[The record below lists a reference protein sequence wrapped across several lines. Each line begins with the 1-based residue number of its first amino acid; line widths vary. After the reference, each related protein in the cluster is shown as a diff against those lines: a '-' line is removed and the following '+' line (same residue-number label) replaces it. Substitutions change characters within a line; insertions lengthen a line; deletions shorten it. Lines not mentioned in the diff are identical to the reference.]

1 MRKLEMQRLET
12 SFDYVF
18 SCMIQLIPSGLELYD
33 MRYMKFHAPGACS
46 ILDSRGQSIVTFA
59 FMTSP
64 SGQSGIHKPEQVF
77 VLLHVA
83 SREEGCGDGQ
93 FSGLMLELST
103 SAYVPPSGS
112 TYLPTQPEKFGA
124 LKMFTTD
131 GFVDYL
137 LNVPTLR
144 DPACHAERVDV
155 CLLRFEDFLP
165 SVVKVIGVD
174 DDMGV
179 LVATHL
185 GLHIDG
191 EEVDDPLDD
200 QQFDGPGPCPA
211 LDDLEEK
218 NHDHSGGVDLLS
230 LLESE
235 TPSPCRKKPRR
246 KQKEKAQ
253 GNLDEEQESGKK
265 FSLLDDPSLGAFL
278 DPKDIEALREAENLC
293 INIHDLADT
302 LDNRAHHLSGANSD
316 SEGEVVVG
324 TDIAEDKPASAS
336 SAHRSSDAG
345 STGAFS
351 QLWVVGA
358 Y

>member
-1 MRKLEMQRLET
+1 MKL
-12 SFDYVF
+12 VF
-18 SCMIQLIPSGLELYD
+18 QSTTNQ
-33 MRYMKFHAPGACS
+33 APGACS
-46 ILDSRGQSIVTFA
+46 VLDSHGQSIVTFA

-77 VLLHVA
+77 ALLHVA

-93 FSGLMLELST
+93 FDGMMLELST
-103 SAYVPPSGS
+103 SAYVPATGS

-124 LKMFTTD
+124 LKLFTTD

-137 LNVPTLR
+137 LNIPTLR
-144 DPACHAERVDV
+144 DPAWHAERVDV

-185 GLHIDG
+185 GLRIDG
-191 EEVDDPLDD
+191 EEVDAPLDD
-200 QQFDGPGPCPA
+200 QQPGDPCPA
-211 LDDLEEK
+211 LEEK
-218 NHDHSGGVDLLS
+218 NHDFSGGVDLLS
-230 LLESE
+230 FLESE
-235 TPSPCRKKPRR
+235 DSPRRKKPRR
-246 KQKEKAQ
+246 KPKEKAQ
-253 GNLDEEQESGKK
+253 GNLDEEHESGKK
-265 FSLLDDPSLGAFL
+265 LSLLDDPSVGCFL

-293 INIHDLADT
+293 INVHDLAET
-302 LDNRAHHLSGANSD
+302 IDNRANHLSGTNSD

-336 SAHRSSDAG
+336 SSHRSSDDG

-351 QLWVVGA
+351 QLLVVGA